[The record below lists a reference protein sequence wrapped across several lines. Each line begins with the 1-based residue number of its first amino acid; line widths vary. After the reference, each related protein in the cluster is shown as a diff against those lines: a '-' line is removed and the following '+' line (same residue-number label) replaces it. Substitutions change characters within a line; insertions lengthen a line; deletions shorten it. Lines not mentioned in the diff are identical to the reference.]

1 MTKLFELLI
10 ESQKDEA
17 IKSTSIIIKLIYDD
31 HIQTYY
37 MPPILM
43 KIIGPSLYTK
53 KEIELR
59 MKEEEK
65 EELFLEV
72 CEDALKME
80 PLSIPLFSKKS
91 MLQYAISKKIKS
103 SIYVKFTTPQFIQ
116 KGKYDEYI
124 EMISEFPEYSE
135 IVLKHYYQ
143 EEKSSFIYELMDK
156 HNVQIPCE
164 MLEKTIIFLEQGKY
178 YKLDV
183 LSKFGDIYYIYNGY
197 KGEWHH
203 YWYAYVSIK
212 KYGDDYHIKGPYLRK
227 EESPMRS
234 DEWYCIKKDLEEKIY
249 TPYAK
254 TIKFYR
260 DMLSFDSIYFMEKQK
275 EEEFISKSVKVVLSQ
290 EGRED
295 KKIIYLPEKLLKK
308 IDETY
313 FEVMMRAIESKVYN
327 DCTEFEIY
335 LSDGETIEGFLLFLC
350 DFLTESKRRL
360 SFCSKEEIQ
369 KYIIA
374 HRFSKESIY
383 EMPSYSYSTSQKSFM
398 KNIIECIPTTSP
410 IFKILIEKLIESGY
424 FKEKYVDILSKYGI
438 ALL

>member
-37 MPPILM
+37 MPAILM
-43 KIIGPSLYTK
+43 KIISPSLYTK

-135 IVLKHYYQ
+135 MVLKQYYRL
-143 EEKSSFIYELMDK
+143 EKPLFLYELMDK
-156 HNVQIPCE
+156 YDVKISCE
-164 MLEKTIIFLEQGKY
+164 MLEGIIIFLEQSKY
-178 YKLDV
+178 YKLDI
-183 LSKFGDIYYIYNGY
+183 LSKFGDVYYIYKGY

-203 YWYAYVSIK
+203 YWYAYASIK
-212 KYGDDYHIKGPYLRK
+212 KCGDDYSIKGPYLKK
-227 EESPMRS
+227 EESTIKL
-234 DEWYCIKKDLEEKIY
+234 DEWYDIKKDLEEKIY

-254 TIKFYR
+254 TIRFDR
-260 DMLSFDSIYFMEKQK
+260 DKISFDGIYFMEKQK
-275 EEEFISKSVKVVLSQ
+275 EDEFISKCIKVILSQ

-295 KKIIYLPEKLLKK
+295 RKILYLPEKLLKK

-313 FEVMMRAIESKVYN
+313 FEIMTRAIESKVYS

-335 LSDGETIEGFLLFLC
+335 FSDGETIESFLLFLY
-350 DFLTESKRRL
+350 DFLKESKQDL
-360 SFCSKEEIQ
+360 TFCSKEEIQ
-369 KYIIA
+369 KFIIA
-374 HRFSKESIY
+374 HRFSKEYIY
-383 EMPSYSYSTSQKSFM
+383 EIPSYSHSKTRESFIKKM
-398 KNIIECIPTTSP
+398 TTCIPTTSP
-410 IFKILIEKLIESGY
+410 FFKILIEKLIESGY
-424 FKEKYVDILSKYGI
+424 FKGSYQDILTKYGI
-438 ALL
+438 AL